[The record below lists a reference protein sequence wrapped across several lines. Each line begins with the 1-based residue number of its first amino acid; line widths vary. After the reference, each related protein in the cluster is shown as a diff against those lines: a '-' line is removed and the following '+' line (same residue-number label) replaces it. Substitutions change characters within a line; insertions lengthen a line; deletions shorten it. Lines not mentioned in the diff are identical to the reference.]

1 MKLTNFANGL
11 ILVFGCVILLIF
23 GKSLLFPFL
32 FALLIYFLIRA
43 IRRLIDRLPYIKNH
57 IPSWVKNALASF
69 IIFALLGFTGQMLLI
84 NSQAL
89 INSFSLYQGNIDSIV
104 AQINQLTG
112 INVSQT
118 ITDKLSDVEI
128 AKMVNPILNSITGIM
143 GNIMMVLF
151 YLIFL
156 FIEESNFKMKMH
168 LIFSNPEK
176 YTEIKVLLGNIEHS
190 ITHYIGLKTLISF
203 ISATICFITL
213 FAFGVNSPLF
223 WASLIFIMNFIPV
236 IGALL
241 AVILPTLFAMIQFG
255 EMPYALLIFFVLGT
269 IQTLILNL
277 LEPKLMG
284 DSLNISPLVAL
295 LSLAF
300 WGAIWGITGMIVSVP
315 ITVIIIILLAHFER
329 TRPIAI
335 LLSHQGKV

>member
-1 MKLTNFANGL
+1 MKLANVANGL

-32 FALLIYFLIRA
+32 FAMLIYFLIRA

-57 IPSWVKNALASF
+57 IPSWLKNALASL

-89 INSFSLYQGNIDSIV
+89 INSFSLYQGNIDTIV

-112 INVSQT
+112 MNVSQT

-128 AKMVNPILNSITGIM
+128 AKMINPILNSITGIM

-176 YTEIKVLLGNIEHS
+176 YTEIKVLIGNIEHS

-203 ISATICFITL
+203 ISATVCFITL

-241 AVILPTLFAMIQFG
+241 AVILPSLFGLIQFG
-255 EMPYALLIFFVLGT
+255 EMTSALFLFFTLGT
-269 IQTLILNL
+269 VQTLILNL

-295 LSLAF
+295 LALAF

-315 ITVIIIILLAHFER
+315 ITVIMIILLAHFER